1 MSTFFAVAVALIHT
15 YVFFLES
22 ISWGKPRT
30 NAIFRVNELDAR
42 ILHKFAFNQG
52 FYNLF
57 LAIEIFAGLALRFSG
72 HPAVGNELADFGAL
86 SVFGAGVVLFA
97 SDTSLK
103 RPALLQALPAMG
115 YLGFRILGY

>member
-1 MSTFFAVAVALIHT
+1 MSILFAALVAVIHA

-22 ISWGKPRT
+22 LAWGRPRT
-30 NAIFRVNELDAR
+30 NKLFRVSESDAEKLR
-42 ILHKFAFNQG
+42 KFAFNQG

-57 LAIEIFAGLALRFSG
+57 LAIEIFGGLGLRFAG
-72 HPAVGNELADFGAL
+72 HGLEGNALVDFGAL

-103 RPALLQALPAMG
+103 RPALIQALPALG
-115 YLGFRILGY
+115 YLGFRLLGY

>member
-1 MSTFFAVAVALIHT
+1 MALLFASLIALIHV

-22 ISWGKPRT
+22 FAWGRPRT
-30 NAIFRVNELDAR
+30 NKLFRVSEADAHTMKK
-42 ILHKFAFNQG
+42 LAFNQG

-57 LAIEIFAGLALRFSG
+57 LAIAVVSGLALRLWQ
-72 HPAVGNELADFGAL
+72 HEVQGNTLLDYAAL
-86 SVFGAGVVLFA
+86 SVFAAGFVLFA

-103 RPALLQALPAMG
+103 RPALIQALPALG